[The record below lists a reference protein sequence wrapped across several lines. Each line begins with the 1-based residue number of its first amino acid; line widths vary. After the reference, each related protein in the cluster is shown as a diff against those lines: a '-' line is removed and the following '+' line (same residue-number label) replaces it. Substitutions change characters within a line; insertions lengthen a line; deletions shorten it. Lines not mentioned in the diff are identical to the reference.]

1 MVLQSTRRSGSSFLQ
16 QHSLSLIVAGILG
29 LWLVLYVSAD
39 PRTHLGA
46 FYGNAIADWTGTLL
60 IVMLTKFFFE
70 KGSKES
76 RHPRPRGHSKIR
88 HFLQR
93 HSLTIVL
100 LISGAG
106 WAVAFARMDV
116 DSKSGQVVGNIV
128 SEWTQVLGLVVI
140 TKYAHEIGSKE
151 G

>member
-1 MVLQSTRRSGSSFLQ
+1 MVLQSTRRSGSFLQ

-29 LWLVLYVSAD
+29 LWLLLYASAD
-39 PRTHLGA
+39 PRTHVGA
-46 FYGNAIADWTGTLL
+46 FYGNAIADWTGTLV
-60 IVMLTKFFFE
+60 IVVLTKFFFE

-76 RHPRPRGHSKIR
+76 RHPRQRGHSKIR
-88 HFLQR
+88 RVLQR

-100 LISGAG
+100 LMSGAA
-106 WAVAFARMDV
+106 WAVAFGRMDA
-116 DSKSGQVVGNIV
+116 DSKAGQVVGNIV

-140 TKYAHEIGSKE
+140 TKYAREVGSKE

>member
-1 MVLQSTRRSGSSFLQ
+1 MVLQSTRRSGSFLQ
-16 QHSLSLIVAGILG
+16 QHSLSLIVAAILG
-29 LWLVLYVSAD
+29 VWLALYVSAD

-46 FYGNAIADWTGTLL
+46 FYGNAIADWTGTLV
-60 IVMLTKFFFE
+60 IVVLTKFFFE

-76 RHPRPRGHSKIR
+76 RPPRQRGHSKIR
-88 HFLQR
+88 RVLQR

-100 LISGAG
+100 LMSGAA
-106 WAVAFARMDV
+106 WAVAFGRMDA
-116 DSKSGQVVGNIV
+116 DSKAGQVVGNIV

-140 TKYAHEIGSKE
+140 TKYAREVGSKE

>member
-1 MVLQSTRRSGSSFLQ
+1 MVLQSTRRSGSFLQ

-29 LWLVLYVSAD
+29 LWLVLYVFAD
-39 PRTHLGA
+39 PRTHVGA
-46 FYGNAIADWTGTLL
+46 FYGNAIADWTGTLA
-60 IVMLTKFFFE
+60 IVVLTKYFFE

-76 RHPRPRGHSKIR
+76 RHPRLRGHSKIR
-88 HFLQR
+88 HLLQH

-100 LISGAG
+100 LVSGLAF
-106 WAVAFARMDV
+106 AIAFARMDAN
-116 DSKSGQVVGNIV
+116 SKSGQVVGNIV